1 MNEPDRKQPVP
12 IGETSRADGDAR
24 RLWSRR
30 VHSLTPYVP
39 GEQPRDRVFI
49 KLNTNENPYPPA
61 PGVVEAIQTFPVERL
76 KLYPDPT
83 GLATRT
89 ALAEYHGVALGQVF
103 VGNGSDEVLAMA
115 FQAFF
120 NHHVDPATADA
131 TEQIVF
137 PDITYSFYPVYA
149 RLYDIPYR
157 TVPLDDD
164 FSMPLVALAAP
175 SAGIVLANPNAPT
188 GIALSLDDIRSLA
201 AADRNRLIL
210 VDEAYVDFGGE
221 SAVALLTEFDNILVI
236 QTLSKSR
243 SLAGMRIGFAIGDP
257 HLIHA
262 LERIRDSFNSYTL
275 DSLAQTCASAAFA
288 DGPWFET
295 TRARI
300 MATRERTAKALV
312 PLGFSVLPS
321 AANFIFIRHDSL
333 KAADLYTRLREEG
346 ILVRHFKQ
354 PRIENFLRV
363 SIGTDLEMDAFI
375 ASLAEITAD
384 RQS

>member
-1 MNEPDRKQPVP
+1 MTDSDR
-12 IGETSRADGDAR
+12 DAR
-24 RLWSRR
+24 RLWSRK
-30 VHSLTPYVP
+30 VHGLTPYVP
-39 GEQPRDRVFI
+39 GEQPRDRAYI

-83 GLATRT
+83 GHATRT
-89 ALAEYHGVALGQVF
+89 ALADYHGVTLEQVF

-120 NHHVDPATADA
+120 NHHVDPATASES
-131 TEQIVF
+131 EQIVF

-157 TVPLDDD
+157 TVPLADD
-164 FSMPLVALAAP
+164 FTMPLERLKA
-175 SAGIVLANPNAPT
+175 SCAGIVLANPNAPT
-188 GIALSLDDIRSLA
+188 GIAISLDDIRALA
-201 AADRNRLIL
+201 DSDHDRLVL

-275 DSLAQTCASAAFA
+275 DSLAQTCAIAAFA

-300 MATRERTAKALV
+300 MATRERTIKALQT
-312 PLGFSVLPS
+312 LGFFVLPS
-321 AANFIFIRHDSL
+321 AANFIFIRHDRL
-333 KAADLYTRLREEG
+333 KAADLYARLRDAG

-363 SIGTDLEMDAFI
+363 SIGTDPEMDA
-375 ASLAEITAD
+375 LITALTGIATD
-384 RQS
+384 SQ

>member
-1 MNEPDRKQPVP
+1 MSDSDQRQPIPGAEPAKPL
-12 IGETSRADGDAR
+12 SDAR

-30 VHSLTPYVP
+30 VHGLTPYVP
-39 GEQPRDRVFI
+39 GEQPRDRQFI

-61 PGVVEAIQTFPVERL
+61 PAVIEAIKTFPIERL
-76 KLYPDPT
+76 KLYPDPP
-83 GLATRT
+83 GLMIRT
-89 ALAEYHGVALGQVF
+89 VLAEYHGVTLEQVF

-120 NHHVDPATADA
+120 NHHVEPSAATAA
-131 TEQIVF
+131 EQIVF

-157 TVPLDDD
+157 TVPLNED
-164 FSMPLVALAAP
+164 FSMPLEALAAP
-175 SAGIVLANPNAPT
+175 SAGIALANPNAPT
-188 GIALSLDDIRSLA
+188 GMALSLDEIRTLA
-201 AADRNRLIL
+201 AADRDRLIL

-221 SAVALLTEFDNILVI
+221 SAVNLLAEFDNLLII

-257 HLIHA
+257 HLIQA

-275 DSLAQTCASAAFA
+275 DSLAQSCTIAAFA
-288 DGPWFET
+288 DGAWFET
-295 TRARI
+295 TRAKI
-300 MATRERTAKALV
+300 MATRARISEALQH
-312 PLGFSVLPS
+312 LGFTVLPS
-321 AANFIFIRHDSL
+321 AANFIFIRHASWQ
-333 KAADLYTRLREEG
+333 AQDLYARLREAG

-363 SIGTDLEMDAFI
+363 SIGTDPEMDAFI
-375 ASLAEITAD
+375 AALGEIIMD
-384 RQS
+384 SQS

>member
-1 MNEPDRKQPVP
+1 MSHSDR
-12 IGETSRADGDAR
+12 DAR
-24 RLWSRR
+24 RLWSRK
-30 VHSLTPYVP
+30 VHGLTPYVP

-61 PGVVEAIQTFPVERL
+61 PGVIEAIQTFPVERL

-89 ALAEYHGVALGQVF
+89 ALADYHGVALDQVF

-120 NHHVDPATADA
+120 NHHVDPAMAGA
-131 TEQIVF
+131 SEQIIF

-157 TVPLDDD
+157 TVALAED
-164 FSMPLVALAAP
+164 FSMPLASLKAP

-188 GIALSLDDIRSLA
+188 GIALPLEGIRSLA
-201 AADRNRLIL
+201 AADRDRLVL

-221 SAVALLTEFDNILVI
+221 SAVALLPEFDNILVI

-275 DSLAQTCASAAFA
+275 DSLAQTCAIAAFA

-300 MATRERTAKALV
+300 MATRQRTTQALEN
-312 PLGFSVLPS
+312 LGFLVLPS
-321 AANFIFIRHDSL
+321 SANFIFIRHDRL
-333 KAADLYTRLREEG
+333 KASDLYTCLRDAG
-346 ILVRHFKQ
+346 ILVQHFKQ

-363 SIGTDLEMDAFI
+363 SIGTDPEMDAFI
-375 ASLAEITAD
+375 TAMTEIVTD
-384 RQS
+384 SQ

>member
-1 MNEPDRKQPVP
+1 MNESER
-12 IGETSRADGDAR
+12 DAR
-24 RLWSRR
+24 RLWSRK
-30 VHSLTPYVP
+30 VHGLTPYIP

-89 ALAEYHGVALGQVF
+89 ALADYHGVALEQVF

-120 NHHVDPATADA
+120 NHHVDPALAKEH
-131 TEQIVF
+131 EQIVF

-157 TVPLDDD
+157 TVSLADD
-164 FSMPLVALAAP
+164 FSMPLESLKAP

-188 GIALSLDDIRSLA
+188 GMALPLDAIRSLA
-201 AADRNRLIL
+201 AANRDRLVL

-221 SAVALLTEFDNILVI
+221 TAVALLSEFDNILVI

-275 DSLAQTCASAAFA
+275 DSLAQTCAIAAFA

-300 MATRERTAKALV
+300 VATRQRTTQALET
-312 PLGFSVLPS
+312 LGFTVLPS
-321 AANFIFIRHDSL
+321 SANFIFISHDRM
-333 KAADLYTRLREEG
+333 KASDLYIRLRDAG

-354 PRIENFLRV
+354 LRIENFLRV
-363 SIGTDLEMDAFI
+363 SIGTDPEMDAFI
-375 ASLAEITAD
+375 TAMTEIVTD
-384 RQS
+384 SQ

>member
-1 MNEPDRKQPVP
+1 MSDYDR
-12 IGETSRADGDAR
+12 DAR
-24 RLWSRR
+24 RLWSRK
-30 VHSLTPYVP
+30 VHGLTPYVP

-61 PGVVEAIQTFPVERL
+61 PGVIEAIQTFPVERL

-89 ALAEYHGVALGQVF
+89 ALADYHGVALDQVF

-120 NHHVDPATADA
+120 NHHIDPATAKE
-131 TEQIVF
+131 TEKIVF

-157 TVPLDDD
+157 TVPLADD
-164 FSMPLVALAAP
+164 FTMPLASLQAP

-188 GIALSLDDIRSLA
+188 GIALALDDIRSLA
-201 AADRNRLIL
+201 AADRDRLIL

-221 SAVALLTEFDNILVI
+221 SAVALLPEFDNILVI

-275 DSLAQTCASAAFA
+275 DSLAQTCAVAAFA
-288 DGPWFET
+288 DGHWFET
-295 TRARI
+295 TRIRI
-300 MATRERTAKALV
+300 MTTRERTTKALES
-312 PLGFSVLPS
+312 LGFSVLPS
-321 AANFIFIRHDSL
+321 AANFIFIRHDRYQ
-333 KAADLYTRLREEG
+333 AADLYTRLRDAG

-354 PRIENFLRV
+354 PRIENSLRV
-363 SIGTDLEMDAFI
+363 SIGTDPDMDAFI
-375 ASLAEITAD
+375 TALTEITAD
-384 RQS
+384 SQ